1 MADGTVVA
9 GVCFVAILLLSCYV
23 YADSVNRIST
33 ISWRN
38 IEVASSID
46 LEKLETGLTIAN
58 VIVAA
63 NGTKLYLNATNTGSV
78 KIDRADF
85 PKIDVI
91 LTYTDNKTNL
101 RQTYWCYYNSANS
114 SRHSWSLN
122 SSFTNPYPSTV
133 NPLDWN
139 PSETLSLVI
148 VLASINQFKP
158 DTFGY
163 VKVILP
169 QGSSNGS
176 SFFTG
181 TA

>member
-1 MADGTVVA
+1 LADGTLIA

-23 YADSVNRIST
+23 YADSITRIST
-33 ISWRN
+33 ISWKN
-38 IEVASSID
+38 VEVASSID
-46 LEKLETGLTIAN
+46 LDKLKSGLTVAN

-63 NGTKLYLNATNTGSV
+63 SRTKLYLNATNTGAI

-85 PKIDVI
+85 PQIDVI
-91 LTYTDNKTNL
+91 LTYTDNKTDL

-122 SSFTNPYPSTV
+122 SSFTNPYPSIV

-139 PSETLSLVI
+139 PSETLSLV
-148 VLASINQFKP
+148 VELAAVNQFKP
-158 DTFGY
+158 DTYGY
-163 VKVILP
+163 VELILP
-169 QGSSNGS
+169 QGSSNGC

-181 TA
+181 T

>member
-1 MADGTVVA
+1 M
-9 GVCFVAILLLSCYV
+9 
-23 YADSVNRIST
+23 ST

-46 LEKLETGLTIAN
+46 LDKLKTGLTIAN
-58 VIVAA
+58 VIVPSSR
-63 NGTKLYLNATNTGSV
+63 TKLYLNATNTGSV

-85 PKIDVI
+85 GQMDVI
-91 LTYTDNKTNL
+91 LTYTDNKTDL
-101 RQTYWCYYNSANS
+101 TQTYWCYYNSNDS
-114 SRHSWSLN
+114 SKHRWSLN
-122 SSFTNPYPSTV
+122 SSFIPNPFPSTV

-148 VLASINQFKP
+148 QLAAVNQFRN

-169 QGSSNGS
+169 QGSSNGC

-181 TA
+181 T